1 MHARLRVSR
10 VTSQPRPAPPPAPAV
25 LRLAELLVRG
35 RWESVAEG
43 LYREVAALAQAGPGV
58 EVLVSGCGDGI
69 TPEWLA
75 ARTGAAVTGVDGDRA
90 RIAEAEARAR
100 ATQHRHPTTYEHAPL
115 DDLPFETGVFD
126 CALGAPGIAAAADP
140 ARALRELVRVTKP
153 WGTVLLIQPAWT
165 SELSDRLRTVL
176 TQRLGV
182 LPRHVVEWKRA
193 LREAGV
199 VEIEAQ
205 DWGAG
210 GQPLSR
216 MATGAHDA
224 IAAPELTW
232 RHKMQ
237 IVGHEWRR
245 LGLRGTREA
254 VAREEELLRELARDR
269 ALALVLFSGVKW
281 PHGRPG

>member
-1 MHARLRVSR
+1 MHARLRVRR
-10 VTSQPRPAPPPAPAV
+10 VTTEPRSAPPPAPAV
-25 LRLAELLVRG
+25 IRLAELLVRG
-35 RWESVAEG
+35 RWEAVAEG
-43 LYREVAALAQAGPGV
+43 LYREVAGLSNAGPGV

-75 ARTGAAVTGVDGDRA
+75 ARTGASLTGVDPDRA
-90 RIAEAEARAR
+90 RIAEAEARSR
-100 ATQHRHPTTYEHAPL
+100 AAKSLTTYELSPL
-115 DDLPFETGVFD
+115 DDLPFETDVFD
-126 CALGAPGIAAAADP
+126 CAIGAPGIAASADP
-140 ARALRELVRVTKP
+140 ARALCELVRVTKP
-153 WGTVLLIQPAWT
+153 LGTVILIQPAWT
-165 SELSDRLRTVL
+165 SELSERLRTAL
-176 TQRLGV
+176 SQRLGV

-216 MATGAHDA
+216 MSTGAHEA
-224 IAAPELTW
+224 IKPELTW

-254 VAREEELLRELARDR
+254 VAREEDLLRELARDR
-269 ALALVLFSGVKW
+269 ALALVLVNGVKW
-281 PHGRPG
+281 PHPRTS